1 MVSKFLTNG
10 GHGLIRWSG
19 SMPGVR
25 ICQFELEES
34 WAEKMRAI
42 PLAGRLAI
50 LRWFSVRA
58 GVPSPNACMPLRQ
71 GGGGER
77 LFALRSV
84 RVPLFQNQRRV
95 ERIRHD
101 RLLPARKDT

>member
-42 PLAGRLAI
+42 PLAGAPGH
-50 LRWFSVRA
+50 FETVF
-58 GVPSPNACMPLRQ
+58 CQ
-71 GGGGER
+71 GGSAIAER
-77 LFALRSV
+77 MHAA
-84 RVPLFQNQRRV
+84 
-95 ERIRHD
+95 
-101 RLLPARKDT
+101 PARWRRRTSFCAPKCSGSAPSKSAES